1 MKRNKNKLQ
10 NAISFTVPLESYL
23 RPDSRPGRRR
33 PTGAVCATSDRRM
46 GRVRTT
52 IRPPAAVPG
61 SPCPGRPVPERET
74 KVIPQTS
81 GSKKTAPHLVHF
93 GRERSEVVG
102 HVLADDVRR
111 RGSVATPSLGAAAVG
126 RLGFLVGLVLLL
138 VVVVVVVFV
147 VFVVGRRLQQT
158 PKLGRFFGLKKNRK
172 T

>member
-1 MKRNKNKLQ
+1 M
-10 NAISFTVPLESYL
+10 
-23 RPDSRPGRRR
+23 
-33 PTGAVCATSDRRM
+33 
-46 GRVRTT
+46 
-52 IRPPAAVPG
+52 
-61 SPCPGRPVPERET
+61 
-74 KVIPQTS
+74 IPQTS